1 MPGAIGAPTVTLDI
15 GRDLALQAD
24 AFPGDLRREGVRLLR
39 GMRERMPGGL
49 RPDDPR
55 VRRAADFL
63 RARTRGRWDAEARAI
78 APAVGAT
85 RRELLL
91 AGASY
96 DLVMNF
102 LACSCAV
109 LETPEGPV
117 LARNMD
123 WWPEDLLARASV
135 VVRYERRGRLRLA
148 NAGWPGAIGVVTGM
162 SGPRPGGAFGV
173 SLNAV
178 FDGGAPKSGA
188 WRTWAG
194 YSVMLAIRRVLE
206 DARGFR
212 DAVERLTRARLMSP
226 CLLAVVGSENG
237 ERVVLEKRGGVP
249 GAERRWGTPGRAL
262 VVTNDYRRCARAP
275 RVPTNSPGP
284 RAGGSTASW
293 SCARRTRRSA
303 PTTTACSGRSGT
315 SGSAC
320 RSRRSRSSS
329 APDRGASAW
338 WCRVGFSDRGRDT
351 LRGACAP
358 ALTDPSISGSVK
370 EPSAGVSSSRTVRE
384 RAALVERP
392 TIADPR
398 VYAEVRR
405 LAASQLRRERRGH
418 TLQTTALAHEAVLR
432 IKKSGGGFVD
442 EGALLSAAARVMRQV
457 LVDHARRRNALKRGG
472 DRDRVCI
479 EAAEP
484 ASDGSGDRRGGVGTW
499 GTIDVLALE
508 EALARLE
515 ELHERQA
522 RVVEL
527 RFFGGLSAAEIAP
540 VLGVSTR
547 TVESDWAFAR
557 AWLRRALSDGAR
569 GDGAAG
575 GPGA

>member
-262 VVTNDYRRCARAP
+262 VVTNDYRAVRPSAQGADELARTSCGRFDRLTELCEADSEIGADDDRLLRTLWDERVRLQITAQQIIVRP
-275 RVPTNSPGP
+275 RSGSLRMVVPSRFLGP
-284 RAGGSTASW
+284 R
-293 SCARRTRRSA
+293 
-303 PTTTACSGRSGT
+303 P
-315 SGSAC
+315 
-320 RSRRSRSSS
+320 
-329 APDRGASAW
+329 
-338 WCRVGFSDRGRDT
+338 
-351 LRGACAP
+351 
-358 ALTDPSISGSVK
+358 
-370 EPSAGVSSSRTVRE
+370 
-384 RAALVERP
+384 
-392 TIADPR
+392 
-398 VYAEVRR
+398 
-405 LAASQLRRERRGH
+405 
-418 TLQTTALAHEAVLR
+418 
-432 IKKSGGGFVD
+432 
-442 EGALLSAAARVMRQV
+442 
-457 LVDHARRRNALKRGG
+457 
-472 DRDRVCI
+472 
-479 EAAEP
+479 
-484 ASDGSGDRRGGVGTW
+484 
-499 GTIDVLALE
+499 
-508 EALARLE
+508 
-515 ELHERQA
+515 
-522 RVVEL
+522 
-527 RFFGGLSAAEIAP
+527 
-540 VLGVSTR
+540 
-547 TVESDWAFAR
+547 
-557 AWLRRALSDGAR
+557 
-569 GDGAAG
+569 
-575 GPGA
+575 